1 MNADYFRTIY
11 DFGYWARDH
20 LLAAMAG
27 MSDEDFARS
36 NGFTYGSI
44 SGILDHTLRAE
55 TSWLRRWRRQK
66 AASPG
71 SEAETAGIE
80 ALTERWRQQESE
92 MRAFLA
98 GLSDADLE
106 VEFVTESRGGGEF
119 RLPFWAYLA
128 QVANHG
134 TQHRSEAA
142 EALTLVGRSPGDL
155 DLIYYVRQR
164 ADLKESN

>member
-1 MNADYFRTIY
+1 MNTDYFRTLY
-11 DFGYWARDH
+11 DYGYWARDH
-20 LLAAMAG
+20 LLTAMAG
-27 MSDEDFARS
+27 MSDEDFTPP

-55 TSWLRRWRRQK
+55 TTCLTRRRRQK
-66 AASPG
+66 ATSPG
-71 SEAETAGIE
+71 SEAGTPGVEGLAG
-80 ALTERWRQQESE
+80 RWRQQESE
-92 MRAFLA
+92 MRDFLA
-98 GLSDADLE
+98 GLHDADLE

-155 DLIYYVRQR
+155 HLIYYLRER
-164 ADLKESN
+164 GNLAESA